1 MDGWMDFTVNVWPKT
16 DPTRLLALE
25 FRVKAERHDTITTR
39 WTRAGAAAACL
50 VLRRHHQPEDEH
62 EAALPKVSRNGK
74 LYRKKR
80 ANLPFLKKHT
90 WDIKQQ
96 ASSSSTDDKAKTA
109 SMEKASS
116 PPIFE
121 RTTQVSRTLFRYLA
135 VLVLGTLLLSR
146 AMTETWTFGYKGKWS
161 NPMNWLPRPV
171 SSVTPCPP
179 VLPAKSHDL
188 TQERPAF
195 SKERTAKYNVSS

>member
-1 MDGWMDFTVNVWPKT
+1 MENEQHQ
-16 DPTRLLALE
+16 AS
-25 FRVKAERHDTITTR
+25 
-39 WTRAGAAAACL
+39 AGSSTLPSPSPPPSNDSPQFFA
-50 VLRRHHQPEDEH
+50 HPQPEDEH

-74 LYRKKR
+74 LYRKKK

-90 WDIKQQ
+90 WDTKQQ
-96 ASSSSTDDKAKTA
+96 VVSPSTSTDKAK
-109 SMEKASS
+109 MEKESS

-146 AMTETWTFGYKGKWS
+146 AMTETWTFGYKGRWS

-171 SSVTPCPP
+171 SC
-179 VLPAKSHDL
+179 
-188 TQERPAF
+188 
-195 SKERTAKYNVSS
+195 